1 MLSREAGTVTPKRV
15 RLTRLHG
22 WCNAGVAGFT
32 DSGGDSDRFRQLS
45 DRLLTTKGGTPVVRM
60 VNGRWRYCKKKKIKQ
75 KN

>member
-45 DRLLTTKGGTPVVRM
+45 DRLSRQKAAL
-60 VNGRWRYCKKKKIKQ
+60 RWLEWSMDDGVIVKNKKIKQ